1 MKEIATALNK
11 FQADLPQVNL
21 DATVKVT
28 LKSGGSYNFKYAT
41 LAHIIKTVLP
51 SLVKNGMSFSQTFSD
66 GSLCTTLY
74 HVSGEQINSHIPLN
88 MDGGTMQ
95 EIGSRISYLKRY
107 SLTALLGIV
116 GEEDDDANIADGN
129 TYQKK
134 QPQPKKESNK
144 MTKDDWNAIQG
155 IGYNLSLTD
164 AETKDVVKW
173 KCANENINVSDT
185 KVLEYFTPY
194 AKFDKTL
201 AEYSAFKMEEK

>member
-1 MKEIATALNK
+1 
-11 FQADLPQVNL
+11 
-21 DATVKVT
+21 
-28 LKSGGSYNFKYAT
+28 
-41 LAHIIKTVLP
+41 
-51 SLVKNGMSFSQTFSD
+51 
-66 GSLCTTLY
+66 
-74 HVSGEQINSHIPLN
+74 VSGEQINSHIPLN

-134 QPQPKKESNK
+134 QPQLKKESNK

-164 AETKDVVKW
+164 AETKDIVKW
-173 KCANENINVSDT
+173 KCAKEKINVTDT

-194 AKFDKTL
+194 ATFDKTL
-201 AEYSAFKMEEK
+201 GEYREGGTP